1 MPLSGIIACSVRAIE
16 DKQEEQIIRS
26 SHPCLRFDIKFIDCS
41 VRCCK
46 LNLLDHVWNNSSFTP
61 RQHEA
66 MTRFMKL
73 ILQPTFDGFAIIY
86 HGSHHHT

>member
-1 MPLSGIIACSVRAIE
+1 MPLSGMIACSVRAIE

-26 SHPCLRFDIKFIDCS
+26 SCMS
-41 VRCCK
+41 
-46 LNLLDHVWNNSSFTP
+46 LLPHAAQQVGNNSSFTP